1 MQLLYLVFGENVQNH
16 FQANFSILTFL
27 RQGPQFLKRIVVVTD
42 APAFY
47 QHLRE
52 VIAVLPIDAA
62 TLQDWQGEHKFFWR
76 AKIKAL
82 EFVGQ
87 QHPDTPLMYLD
98 TDTLLHGA
106 FAELAQHLAAGTAF
120 MHEAEGCLAALTS
133 KTDRRMWQQVQ
144 GRRFGGVT
152 ITRQHQMWNAGV
164 VAIPAQRQPEAIG
177 RALAIC
183 DAMSA
188 QQVTPR
194 LIEQFALSVA
204 LAETY
209 AMREARP
216 YIGHYWST
224 KNEWNESIGTFL
236 LESHLKQRTVAADVA
251 ALDDFDFQLNPVKKK
266 TRNTQHR
273 LNRLVG
279 KLLPP
284 RDVEFIAPTL
294 PERPHSPK

>member
-27 RQGPQFLKRIVVVTD
+27 RQGPKFFKRIVVVTD

-47 QHLRE
+47 QHLRG
-52 VIAVLPIDAA
+52 VITVLPIDAA
-62 TLQDWQGEHKFFWR
+62 TLQDWQGAYKFFWR

-87 QHPDTPLMYLD
+87 QHPDAPLLYLD
-98 TDTLLHGA
+98 TDTLLHGS
-106 FAELAQHLAAGTAF
+106 LAGLNQLLTAGTAL

-144 GRRFGGVT
+144 GRSFGGVT

-164 VAIPAQRQPEAIG
+164 VAIPAQRRQEAIG

-188 QQVTPR
+188 RQVTPR

-204 LAETY
+204 LSETY
-209 AMREARP
+209 PMREARP

-224 KNEWNESIGTFL
+224 KKEWNESIGTFL
-236 LESHLKQRTVAADVA
+236 VESHLKQRNVAADIA
-251 ALDDFDFQLNPVKKK
+251 ALDTFDFQLNPVKKK
-266 TRNTQHR
+266 IPNTRHR

-279 KLLPP
+279 KLLPA
-284 RDVEFIAPTL
+284 RDVEFIT
-294 PERPHSPK
+294 PEPPQ

>member
-27 RQGPQFLKRIVVVTD
+27 RQGSTLISRIVVVTD

-52 VIAVLPIDAA
+52 VITVLPIDAA
-62 TLQDWQGEHKFFWR
+62 TLQDWQGEYKFFWR

-82 EFVGQ
+82 AFVGQ
-87 QHPDTPLMYLD
+87 QLPDAPLVYLD
-98 TDTLLHGA
+98 TDTLLHGPL
-106 FAELAQHLAAGTAF
+106 AELHQRLAADTAF

-144 GRRFGGVT
+144 GRSFGGIT

-164 VAIPAQRQPEAIG
+164 VAIPARGQQAAIEL
-177 RALAIC
+177 ALAIC
-183 DAMSA
+183 DGMSA

-209 AMREARP
+209 SLQEARP

-224 KNEWNESIGTFL
+224 KTEWNASIGTFL
-236 LESHLKQRTVAADVA
+236 LESHLKQRTVAADIS
-251 ALDDFDFQLNPVKKK
+251 ALDTFDFGLNPVKKK

-273 LNRLVG
+273 LNHLVG

-284 RDVEFIAPTL
+284 RDVEFITSQPL
-294 PERPHSPK
+294 N